1 MPLVAAAILDLLVE
15 LRKELYMFIGHDLKT
30 VRAICDEVMVL
41 YAGRIVEMMPCVYQ
55 NLSSGVVVMKSA

>member
-1 MPLVAAAILDLLVE
+1 
-15 LRKELYMFIGHDLKT
+15 MFIGHDLKT

-55 NLSSGVVVMKSA
+55 NLSSGVLVMKSA